1 MNASGDLVD
10 DFDVVIL
17 GGGPAGCATALALAR
32 LGTFRVL
39 VVEAGHY
46 DAVRIG
52 ESIPPDTRVVLAQLG
67 VWEDFLKEA
76 HESCLGSCSS
86 WGDDALGYNDFLF
99 NPLGNGW
106 HLDRRRFDA
115 FLAGKILQNGTT
127 LIKGTR
133 FDGCERE
140 GNSFRLR
147 LGGGDKSTQLVNA
160 RFVVDATGVRSSF
173 ARHMGAG
180 RRFLDQ
186 LLCVTAFFEL
196 PGAANFS
203 KLTMLEAVEYGWW
216 YAARLPNRRIAVAV
230 ASDPEIIKHNAL
242 RSRDGWLDHLKATN
256 HVGAE
261 LAGCRFIDD
270 SQMTCAAPSFLLDE
284 VAGDGWLAVGD
295 AASAYDPISSQGI
308 YKALSDGVRAGEA
321 IAGSFGGNDAKL
333 ARLSIFSSAAISA
346 ISWPAEF
353 FLWFGAALADVR
365 FLDQTPGKNGCPS
378 ERQSKPGR
386 VACSAMQGKSAA
398 DWNGPCFQDLWLR
411 FIRQRPSS

>member
-1 MNASGDLVD
+1 VNASGASVD

-46 DAVRIG
+46 EAVRIG
-52 ESIPPDTRVVLAQLG
+52 ESIPPDTRVVLEQLG
-67 VWEDFLKEA
+67 VWDDFVKEA
-76 HESCLGSCSS
+76 HEPCLGSCSS

-115 FLAGKILQNGTT
+115 FLARKVLQHGTA
-127 LIKGTR
+127 LLKGTR

-140 GNSFRLR
+140 ANGFRLR
-147 LGGGDKSTQLVNA
+147 LGGDDKSTRLVHA
-160 RFVVDATGVRSSF
+160 RFIVDATGTRSSF
-173 ARHMGAG
+173 ARYMGAS

-186 LLCVTAFFEL
+186 LLCITAFFEL
-196 PGAANFS
+196 PSAANFS
-203 KLTMLEAVEYGWW
+203 KLTMLEAVEIGWW
-216 YAARLPNRRIAVAV
+216 YAARLPDRRIAVAV

-256 HVGAE
+256 HVSVE
-261 LAGCRFIDD
+261 LAGCRLIDD
-270 SQMTCAAPSFLLDE
+270 SQMTCAAPSFFLDK

-308 YKALSDGVRAGEA
+308 YKALSDGARAGEA
-321 IAGSFGGNDAKL
+321 IAASLGGDDAGL
-333 ARLSIFSSAAISA
+333 GEYQASAAPRFEQYLGQRNFFYGLERR
-346 ISWPAEF
+346 WPASAF
-353 FLWFGAALADVR
+353 WTR
-365 FLDQTPGKNGCPS
+365 
-378 ERQSKPGR
+378 RQARTAVP
-386 VACSAMQGKSAA
+386 A
-398 DWNGPCFQDLWLR
+398 
-411 FIRQRPSS
+411 